1 MSRFLWVDFFMCIM
15 GKRSLL
21 GYGGIYLRGL
31 AMGAADV
38 VPGVSGGT
46 IAFITGIYE
55 ELLNTIK
62 GVNLGTLKSL
72 KQDGIA
78 ATWRKI
84 NGAFIL
90 SLFAGIFTSIITLAS
105 AISGILEQEGQTG
118 EKIALWSFFFGLIIA
133 SIIYIAKQVNK
144 WSVKDIAGL
153 IIGTVVAYFITVVG
167 VSEDSSS
174 LVFLFISGMIAIS
187 AMILPGISGSF
198 ILVLLGA
205 YQPIMVG
212 LKNTISALK
221 VGDYGLMIAEGL
233 PIVVVAL
240 GCLVGL
246 LTFSRVLSWL
256 FKSYE
261 NITLATLT
269 GFMVGSLN
277 KIWPWKE
284 VISSRINS
292 SGLEVPVVTEN
303 LSPGSFEIM
312 YEQDSFLIY
321 AIIFAVLGFLLVFG
335 LEYVGKKMGNEQ

>member
-1 MSRFLWVDFFMCIM
+1 MCIM
-15 GKRSLL
+15 EKRTLL
-21 GYGGIYLRGL
+21 GYGGVYLRGL

-72 KQDGIA
+72 KQDGIV

-133 SIIYIAKQVNK
+133 SIIYIAKQVKK
-144 WSVKDIAGL
+144 WSVKDITGL
-153 IIGTVVAYFITVVG
+153 VVGTAVAYYITVVG
-167 VSEDSSS
+167 VSEDSSG
-174 LVFLFISGMIAIS
+174 LIFLFFAGTIAIS

-205 YQPIMVG
+205 YQPIMGG

-233 PIVVVAL
+233 PIAVVAI

-256 FKSYE
+256 FKSHE
-261 NITLATLT
+261 NLTLATLT

-284 VISSRINS
+284 VISFRVNS
-292 SGLEVPVVTEN
+292 SGVEVPVLTEN
-303 LSPGSFEIM
+303 LSPSSFEAIYNM
-312 YEQDSFLIY
+312 DSFLIY
-321 AIIFAVLGFLLVFG
+321 AGVFAVLGFALVFG